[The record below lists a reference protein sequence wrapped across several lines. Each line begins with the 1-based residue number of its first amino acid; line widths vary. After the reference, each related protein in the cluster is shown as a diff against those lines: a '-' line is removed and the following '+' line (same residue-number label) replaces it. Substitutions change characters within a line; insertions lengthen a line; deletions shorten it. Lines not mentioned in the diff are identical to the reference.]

1 MNDSTILVTGSN
13 GYLGSVLCR
22 QLLNKPI
29 KKLIAFDNLLYRQ
42 TAGMELC
49 ADPRYEFVHGDVKNQ
64 DQLDLYLK
72 QADII
77 MPLAA
82 YVGFP
87 ICEREKVM
95 STMVNYDQIMHIL
108 KKTSRQQRIVFP
120 NTNSGYGI
128 GEKTDF
134 CTEETPL
141 RPISHYGVTKTQAEE
156 ALLTSGR
163 AITLRLATVFG
174 ISPRM
179 RLDLLVNDFTFRAV
193 KDGFIVLFEKNFK
206 RNYIHIQDVADAF
219 IFMIEN
225 YDANVGQAFNVGL
238 SDANLTKLELA
249 ETIKKY
255 VPNFVI
261 EVNEFKKDP
270 DQRDYIVSNAKIE
283 KAGWKAARGLDLG
296 IQELIKAYKILIQST
311 RQFTNL

>member
-1 MNDSTILVTGSN
+1 MNDATILVTGSN
-13 GYLGSVLCR
+13 GYIGSVLC
-22 QLLNKPI
+22 QKLLQQPI

-42 TAGMELC
+42 TSGMDLC
-49 ADPRYEFVHGDVKNQ
+49 GDSRYEFVCGDVKDH
-64 DQLDLYLK
+64 DQLDPYLK

-77 MPLAA
+77 IPLAA

-87 ICEREKVM
+87 VCEREKIM
-95 STMVNYDQIMHIL
+95 ASMVNRDQILHIL
-108 KKTSRQQRIVFP
+108 DHTSLRQQIIFP

-128 GEKTDF
+128 GEKTNF

-141 RPISHYGVTKTQAEE
+141 RPISHYGVTKTEAEQ
-156 ALLTSGR
+156 ALLESGR

-174 ISPRM
+174 LSPRM

-193 KDGFIVLFEKNFK
+193 RDGFIVLFEKDFK

-219 IFMIEN
+219 LFMIEN
-225 YDANVGQAFNVGL
+225 YKRNVGQAFNVGL

-249 ETIKKY
+249 EAIKTH

-261 EVNEFKKDP
+261 EINEFKKDP
-270 DQRDYIVSNAKIE
+270 DQRDYIVSNEKIE
-283 KAGWKAARGLDLG
+283 SAGWKASRSLDSG
-296 IQELIKAYKILIQST
+296 IQELVKAYKILIHST